1 MSIDLKKEI
10 LSTIQNED
18 DIFSAGDWLYWKCEF
33 EKAQKHFEAVLNRPS
48 LTASDLARCYKSLS
62 AVEVELKNY
71 DKAINLYKKQL
82 DILQTICDSTSKN
95 EDILKCYIS
104 IGKVYWLK
112 SDYAQAITY
121 HRQAITYHRQ
131 AITYHH
137 QAIEFAQSFKSSPIG
152 VSDIYKNLANIYTS
166 TKQFDSALEYF
177 EKALQIDDK
186 HLPKNDLQLGQT
198 YANMGAMYL
207 SKQNYEEA
215 LKHFEKARETFL
227 KRIPSTHVTIEKIDK
242 TIQKVNFKLS
252 KLQNYLKDRYKTELI
267 MIFSFW

>member
-1 MSIDLKKEI
+1 MSIDWKKEI
-10 LSTIQNED
+10 SSTIQNED
-18 DIFSAGDWLYWKCEF
+18 DILSAGDWLYWKCEF

-71 DKAINLYKKQL
+71 DKAINLYNKQL

-95 EDILKCYIS
+95 EDILKCYIL

-112 SDYAQAITY
+112 SDYD
-121 HRQAITYHRQ
+121 Q

-166 TKQFDSALEYF
+166 TKQFDLALEYF

-207 SKQNYEEA
+207 SKQNYKEA